1 MDVQDR
7 LDDCVALEPVYDTA
21 NQEPVDTGNTISVSG
36 NTISVSG
43 YGLAST
49 VATYTD
55 GITSEIL

>member
-7 LDDCVALEPVYDTA
+7 LDDCVALELR
-21 NQEPVDTGNTISVSG
+21 NFTGNTISVSG